1 MDEVEESKKWMIIFD
16 NYLDLGKKK
25 RMDLSIPLS
34 IHVASSVLI

>member
-25 RMDLSIPLS
+25 EWICPYPCQYMLQ
-34 IHVASSVLI
+34 VLF